1 MKLISPGRSLI
12 KKLLIPAVFF
22 ILLQNVSGQERLPD
36 RKISLH
42 LNEKRI
48 EFVLKAIENISGVLF
63 SYNSDIL
70 PDNSPVTIHVD
81 EEPIEKVLSGIL
93 GKSFHLVSTGS
104 YIIILEK
111 KNQPEVNP
119 ERRRL
124 NISGSVVDARTL
136 MPISAAT
143 IYDMG
148 SLVSSQSDSL
158 GRFEMSLT
166 PKTNFI
172 AIRCSKSGYSDSV
185 IMIDQNFGES
195 IHFRVK
201 PLLAHLNG
209 LDNLTAKEI
218 HTENPAGL
226 KVIKTIIA
234 EELLLNSRNV
244 IIYDK
249 RIAQLSFVPKIGT
262 NLRMSGAVINHFSIN
277 LLGGFSK
284 GVSGFEAA
292 GIANINKSDVNGVQL
307 SVLINLSGGN
317 VNGFQASGVLN
328 LIDGHV
334 RGCQITVGTNVVKDS
349 FNGVQI
355 AGVAN
360 ICNEE
365 LRGLQLSP
373 LFNISKGGTTG
384 AQVAGLMNMAKQ
396 PKFQFG
402 LINYAD
408 TSSGVPLGIFNIIK
422 HGYYTLSVSADELQT
437 GYFLFRMGTK
447 KMYSTIGLS
456 ASNPANS
463 SAWGFNYGFGT
474 HLFHEKRIGL
484 NIELLSSV
492 ISAFGSFDHR
502 TISRLSLT
510 SRLQFRFNN
519 NYYLFA
525 GPSVNLFISDTQSTD
540 VSEFISNT
548 LPARNWNYTSDNT
561 RFDGWI
567 GGNFG
572 LKYRF

>member
-1 MKLISPGRSLI
+1 MKLILPGRSLI

-22 ILLQNVSGQERLPD
+22 ILLQNVSGQERLLD
-36 RKISLH
+36 RKISMH
-42 LNEKRI
+42 LEGQRI
-48 EFVLKAIENISGVLF
+48 EFVLKTIENISGVLF

-81 EEPIEKVLSGIL
+81 EEPIEKVLWGIL

-119 ERRRL
+119 EKRRL
-124 NISGSVVDARTL
+124 NISGSVVDARTHR
-136 MPISAAT
+136 PISTAT
-143 IYDMG
+143 IYDMS

-166 PKTNFI
+166 PKTNYI
-172 AIRCSKSGYSDSV
+172 AIRCSKSGYSDTV
-185 IMIDQNFGES
+185 IMIDQNYGDS
-195 IHFRVK
+195 IHFRLK
-201 PLLAHLNG
+201 PILAQLNG

-218 HTENPAGL
+218 RTENSAGL
-226 KVIKTIIA
+226 KVIKTIVA
-234 EELLLNSRNV
+234 HEMLQNSRNV

-249 RIAQLSFVPKIGT
+249 RIAQLSLVPKIGT

-292 GIANINKSDVNGVQL
+292 GIANINKSDVNGLQL
-307 SVLINLSGGN
+307 SVMINLSGGN
-317 VNGFQASGVLN
+317 VNGFQASGALN
-328 LIDGHV
+328 LIDGDM
-334 RGCQITVGTNVVKDS
+334 RGVQIAGGANLVKDS
-349 FNGVQI
+349 VNGVQI
-355 AGVAN
+355 AGVIN
-360 ICNEE
+360 ICDEE

-408 TSSGVPLGIFNIIK
+408 TSSGVPLGIFNVIK
-422 HGYYTLSVSADELQT
+422 HGYYTVSVSADELQT
-437 GYFLFRMGTK
+437 SYLLFSMGTN

-456 ASNPANS
+456 ASNPATS
-463 SAWGFNYGFGT
+463 SAWGFNYGVGT
-474 HLFHEKRIGL
+474 HFFHKKRVGL
-484 NIELLSSV
+484 DIELLSS
-492 ISAFGSFDHR
+492 IINAFGSFDDR

-510 SRLQFRFNN
+510 SRLQFRFIKNC
-519 NYYLFA
+519 YLFA
-525 GPSVNLFISDTQSTD
+525 GPSVNLFIADAHSTD
-540 VSEFISNT
+540 VSEYIYNT
-548 LPARNWNYTSDNT
+548 IPSRNWNYTSDNT
-561 RFDGWI
+561 RFDAWF
-567 GGNFG
+567 GGNIG